1 MQNLELYIEGQ
12 RVDLFK
18 DESITVTDTLKNVR
32 DIKKIFTAFS
42 QQFSLPA
49 SRVNNKIFKHY
60 YNFDIDNGFDARIK
74 KDALI
79 KLNGVDYKKGK
90 IKLNGVALK
99 FNKAHTYKI
108 VFFGNT
114 VDLKDLIG
122 EDKLNTLT
130 ALNSNNLTWDMSTV
144 KSRLQLGQATHD
156 VIVPLITHTDRLYY
170 DSGDTSSQNTFN
182 LYPHTGKVR
191 GVIWNQLKYAI
202 RVRKIVEAIESKYGL
217 TFSNDFFTNTNAV
230 YDDLFMWLH
239 RKSGPP
245 TQTVG
250 TGTEVQIFEDPVEEW
265 TPTSGN
271 VYSNMIDN
279 STLRINPLW
288 DTRNQS
294 GNITESLQTFFKL
307 EIESSDSVTYG
318 VKVFKDGVLR
328 REETGLTANTTIT
341 DTELGITSG
350 PTAQSAAGDWTVNI
364 THAADKTFTK
374 CQWVVQHRQV
384 PAGPVSISYNT
395 GTFTVFNT
403 FDFVI
408 TEQIPEMKTIDF
420 LTGLF
425 KMFNLVAFEQD
436 DGTIFVNTLD
446 AFNSAGTS
454 YDITEFVDVSSS
466 QSNVA
471 LPYSEIIFRFK
482 GLKSFLASA
491 YKEITNEEWGTL
503 RYNQDSSEDKIDG
516 GSYKVELPF
525 EHFMFETLF
534 DINDITG
541 GTKTSIQWGWSV
553 NKDQQPDK
561 DLPLLF
567 YPIKRSASLAISFQ
581 ESASATSSLTS
592 YNVPSNSLSLTASTS
607 TANINFG
614 LMTNEFS
621 GDSAFTGTLFENYY
635 KTYIQDIFNKK
646 NRLLKLK
653 AYLPQKILIKYNL
666 NDIFVIDG
674 KEYRIN
680 SIKTN
685 LLTNKSDLE
694 LIVKI

>member
-60 YNFDIDNGFDARIK
+60 YNFDIDDGFDARIK

-90 IKLNGVALK
+90 IKLNNVSLK

-130 ALNSNNLTWDMSTV
+130 GLNSNNIVWNMANV
-144 KSRLQLGQATHD
+144 KARLQLSHNTHD
-156 VIVPLITHTDRLYY
+156 LIVPLITHTDRLYY

-202 RVRKIVEAIESKYGL
+202 RVRKIVEAIESKYSL
-217 TFSNDFFTNTNAV
+217 TFSNDFFTSTNNV

-239 RKSGPP
+239 RKSGAP
-245 TQTVG
+245 TQTVS
-250 TGTEVQIFEDPVEEW
+250 TGTEVQILETPVNDW

-271 VYSNMIDN
+271 LYANMIDA
-279 STLRINPLW
+279 STLRITSDW
-288 DTRNQS
+288 DDDNRLGSLTS
-294 GNITESLQTFFKL
+294 MSLDVESN
-307 EIESSDSVTYG
+307 DGVAYG
-318 VKVFKDGVLR
+318 VKVYKDGVLR
-328 REETGLTANTTIT
+328 REETGLTGNTLIT
-341 DTELGITSG
+341 EGKLNIFGWLSTPGQFQTF
-350 PTAQSAAGDWTVNI
+350 AAGDWTVTI
-364 THAADKTFTK
+364 THTADKTLTK
-374 CQWVVQHRQV
+374 CRWIVQQEEGGFASQSFDS
-384 PAGPVSISYNT
+384 PIT
-395 GTFTVFNT
+395 LFNT

-408 TEQIPEMKTIDF
+408 TEQIPEIKVIDF

-454 YDITEFVDVSSS
+454 YDITEFVDVTSS

-482 GLKSFLASA
+482 GLKSFLANA
-491 YKEITNEEWGTL
+491 YKEINNEEWGTL
-503 RYNQDSSEDKIDG
+503 RFNQDSSDSKIDG

-525 EHFMFETLF
+525 EHFMFETLY
-534 DINDITG
+534 DINDTTG
-541 GTKTSIQWGWSV
+541 STKTTIQWGWSV

-567 YPIKRSASLAISFQ
+567 YPIQRSASLAISFQ
-581 ESASATSSLTS
+581 ESASATSTLVT
-592 YNVPSNSLSLTASTS
+592 YNVPSNSLSLTAATS

-621 GDSAFTGTLFENYY
+621 ADSAFTGTLFENYY
-635 KTYIQDIFNKK
+635 KTYIQDIFNRK

-653 AYLPQKILIKYNL
+653 AYLPQKILINYNL

>member
-60 YNFDIDNGFDARIK
+60 YNFDIDNGYDARTK

-79 KLNGVDYKKGK
+79 KLNGVDFKKGK
-90 IKLNGVALK
+90 IKLNSVSLK

-114 VDLKDLIG
+114 VDLKDVIG

-130 ALNSNNLTWDMSTV
+130 ALNSLNLIWNMSTV
-144 KSRLQLGQATHD
+144 KSRLQTSQNIND
-156 VIVPLITHTDRLYY
+156 VIAPLITHTTRLYY
-170 DSGDTSSQNTFN
+170 DSGDTASQDTGN
-182 LYPHTGKVR
+182 LYPHTGKHR
-191 GVIWNQLKYAI
+191 GVVWNQLKYAI
-202 RVRKIVEAIESKYGL
+202 RVRKIVEAIETKYGL
-217 TFSNDFFTNTNAV
+217 TFSNDFFTNTNDV
-230 YDDLFMWLH
+230 YDHLFMWLH
-239 RKSGPP
+239 RKSGAPE
-245 TQTVG
+245 QVVS
-250 TGTEVQIFEDPVEEW
+250 TGTEVQILETPVDNW

-271 VYSNMIDN
+271 TYANMVDD
-279 STLRINPLW
+279 STLRITSDW
-288 DTRNQS
+288 DDDNRLGSSTNMQ
-294 GNITESLQTFFKL
+294 LV
-307 EIESSDSVTYG
+307 IESTDSVSYG
-318 VKVFKDGVLR
+318 IKVYKDGVLR
-328 REETGLTANTTIT
+328 REETELTGNTTMVQG
-341 DTELGITSG
+341 ELGIQGWVVSPGQFQTF
-350 PTAQSAAGDWTVNI
+350 AAGDWTVSV
-364 THAADKTFTK
+364 THTADKTLTK
-374 CQWVVQHRQV
+374 CRWIVQQEEGGFASQSFDAA
-384 PAGPVSISYNT
+384 P
-395 GTFTVFNT
+395 FTAFNQ

-408 TEQIPEMKTIDF
+408 TEQIPEMKVIDF

-425 KMFNLVAFEQD
+425 KMFNLVAFEQE

-446 AFNSAGTS
+446 AFNSTGTS

-471 LPYSEIIFRFK
+471 LPYSEIIFRFE
-482 GLKSFLASA
+482 GLKSFLANA
-491 YKEITNEEWGTL
+491 YKEINNEEWGTL
-503 RYNQDSSEDKIDG
+503 RYNEDSLDTKIDG

-534 DINDITG
+534 DINDTTG

-567 YPIKRSASLAISFQ
+567 YPIHRTASLAISFQ
-581 ESASATSSLTS
+581 ESASSAVSLTS

-635 KTYIQDIFNKK
+635 KTYIQDIFNRR

-653 AYLPQKILIKYNL
+653 AYLPQKILINYNL
-666 NDIFVIDG
+666 NDVFVIDG

>member
-60 YNFDIDNGFDARIK
+60 YNFDIDNGFDARVK

-130 ALNSNNLTWDMSTV
+130 GLNSSNIVWNSANV
-144 KSRLQLGQATHD
+144 KSKLTAVPSLTD
-156 VIVPLITHTDRLYY
+156 VIVPLITHTDRLFY
-170 DSGDTSSQNTFN
+170 DSGSTVAQSNN
-182 LYPHTGKVR
+182 LFYNASTVQ
-191 GVIWNQLKYAI
+191 GVLHNQLKFAI

-217 TFSNDFFTNTNAV
+217 TFSSDFFTASNAP
-230 YDDLFMWLH
+230 YNSLFMWLH
-239 RKSGPP
+239 RKSGAPE
-245 TQTVG
+245 QVVS
-250 TGTEVQIFEDPVEEW
+250 TGTEVQLLETPVDNW
-265 TPTSGN
+265 TPTSGFLLA
-271 VYSNMIDN
+271 NMVDD
-279 STLRINPLW
+279 STLRITSEW
-288 DTRNQS
+288 DEQNDGS
-294 GNITESLQTFFKL
+294 IGDADMDLI
-307 EIESSDSVTYG
+307 IESTDTKAYG
-318 VKVFKDGVLR
+318 VKVYKDGVLR
-328 REETGLTANTTIT
+328 REETGLTANTSISAG
-341 DTELGITSG
+341 ELGISAGLFGVGKTF
-350 PTAQSAAGDWTVNI
+350 AAGDWTVSI
-364 THAADKTFTK
+364 IHSGDKELTK
-374 CQWVVQHRQV
+374 CRWI
-384 PAGPVSISYNT
+384 VSGNT
-395 GTFTVFNT
+395 IGSSLVFEAAPFTAFNQ
-403 FDFVI
+403 FDFII
-408 TEQIPEMKTIDF
+408 TQQIPEIKTIDF

-436 DGTIFVNTLD
+436 DGTIFVDTLD
-446 AFNSAGTS
+446 SFNSTGTS
-454 YDITEFVDVSSS
+454 YDITEFVDVNSS
-466 QSNVA
+466 QSNVS
-471 LPYSEIIFRFK
+471 LPYSEIIFRFE
-482 GLKSFLASA
+482 GLKSFLANA
-491 YKEITNEEWGTL
+491 YKEINNEEWGSL
-503 RYNQDSSEDKIDG
+503 RYNQDNISNKIDG
-516 GSYKVELPF
+516 GSYKVEIPF
-525 EHFMFETLF
+525 EHFLFERLF
-534 DINDITG
+534 DINDTTG
-541 GTKTSIQWGWSV
+541 ATKTDIQWGWSV

-567 YPIKRSASLAISFQ
+567 YPIRITSGSNPISFR
-581 ESASATSSLTS
+581 ESASSAVSLS
-592 YNVPSNSLSLTASTS
+592 HYIIPSNSLFASSSSGTQ
-607 TANINFG
+607 NINFD
-614 LMTNEFS
+614 LMTNEYTGTS
-621 GDSAFTGTLFENYY
+621 DFTGTLFENYY
-635 KTYIQDIFNKK
+635 KTYIENIFNAR

-653 AYLPQKILIKYNL
+653 AYLPQKILINYNL
-666 NDIFVIDG
+666 NDIFVING

-694 LIVKI
+694 LIVKL

>member
-130 ALNSNNLTWDMSTV
+130 ALNSNNIVWNMANV
-144 KSRLQLGQATHD
+144 QARLQFSQATHD
-156 VIVPLITHTDRLYY
+156 LIVPLITHTDRLYY
-170 DSGDTSSQNTFN
+170 DSGDTAQNTFN
-182 LYPHTGKVR
+182 LYPDTGKVR

-217 TFSNDFFTNTNAV
+217 SFSNDFFTNTNAV

-239 RKSGPP
+239 RKSGAP

-271 VYSNMIDN
+271 TFSNMIDN
-279 STLRINPLW
+279 STLRLTAAY
-288 DTRNQS
+288 DALNQS
-294 GNITESLQTFFKL
+294 GNATEAIFTFFRL
-307 EIESSDSVTYG
+307 EITSSDSVTYG
-318 VKVFKDGVLR
+318 VKVFKDGVLK
-328 REETGLTANTTIT
+328 REESGLTANTTIT
-341 DTELGITSG
+341 DNELGISSG
-350 PTAQSAAGDWTVNI
+350 ISAESAAGDWTVHI
-364 THAADKTFTK
+364 THAADKTLTK
-374 CQWVVQHRQV
+374 CKWFVQTRQV
-384 PAGPVSISYNT
+384 PAGAQVQEYDT

-425 KMFNLVAFEQD
+425 KMFNLVAFEED

-482 GLKSFLASA
+482 GLKSFLANA

-503 RYNQDSSEDKIDG
+503 RFNQDSSEDKIDG

-525 EHFMFETLF
+525 EHFMFESLY
-534 DINDITG
+534 DINDTTG
-541 GTKTSIQWGWSV
+541 GTQTAIQWGWSV

-567 YPIKRSASLAISFQ
+567 YPINRSAATPISFQ
-581 ESASATSSLTS
+581 QSASTAVSLTT
-592 YNVPSNSLSLTASTS
+592 YNVPSNSLSLSSSTS

-614 LMTNEFS
+614 LMTNEFT
-621 GDSAFTGTLFENYY
+621 GDSTFTGTLFENYY
-635 KTYIQDIFNKK
+635 KTYILDIFNKK
-646 NRLLKLK
+646 NRLLKIK

>member
-130 ALNSNNLTWDMSTV
+130 TLNSSNIVWNSANV
-144 KSRLQLGQATHD
+144 KSKLTAVPSLTD
-156 VIVPLITHTDRLYY
+156 LIVPLITHTDRLFY
-170 DSGDTSSQNTFN
+170 DSGTTSGGDSN
-182 LYPHTGKVR
+182 LFYHTGGGSNSQ
-191 GVIWNQLKYAI
+191 GVLWNQLKYAI

-217 TFSNDFFTNTNAV
+217 TFSSDFLTASNAT
-230 YDDLFMWLH
+230 YNSLFMWLH
-239 RKSGPP
+239 RKSGAPE
-245 TQTVG
+245 QVIS
-250 TGTEVQIFEDPVEEW
+250 TGTEVQLLETPVNTW
-265 TPTSGN
+265 TPTSG
-271 VYSNMIDN
+271 SDLANMIDD
-279 STLRINPLW
+279 STLRITSEW
-288 DTRNQS
+288 DDQNDGS
-294 GNITESLQTFFKL
+294 IGDADMDLI
-307 EIESSDSVTYG
+307 IESTDSVAYG
-318 VKVFKDGVLR
+318 VKVYKDGVLR
-328 REETGLTANTTIT
+328 REETGLTANTSISAE
-341 DTELGITSG
+341 ELGISAGLLGVGKTF
-350 PTAQSAAGDWTVNI
+350 AAGDWTVSI
-364 THAADKTFTK
+364 IHSADKALTK
-374 CQWVVQHRQV
+374 CRWI
-384 PAGPVSISYNT
+384 VSGDT
-395 GTFTVFNT
+395 FGTSQTFEAAPFTAFNR

-408 TEQIPEMKTIDF
+408 TQQIPEMKTIDF

-425 KMFNLVAFEQD
+425 KMFNLVAFEQE

-482 GLKSFLASA
+482 GLKSFLANA
-491 YKEITNEEWGTL
+491 YKEINNEEWGTL
-503 RYNQDSSEDKIDG
+503 RYNQDSTNDKIDG

-525 EHFMFETLF
+525 EHFLFERLF
-534 DINDITG
+534 DINDTTG
-541 GTKTSIQWGWSV
+541 ATKTDIQWGWSV

-567 YPIKRSASLAISFQ
+567 YPIRITSSSNPISFR
-581 ESASATSSLTS
+581 ESTSSTDSLS
-592 YNVPSNSLSLTASTS
+592 HYIIPSNSLFTS
-607 TANINFG
+607 SSGGTQNINFD
-614 LMTNEFS
+614 LMTNEYTGTS
-621 GDSAFTGTLFENYY
+621 DFTGTLFENYY
-635 KTYIQDIFNKK
+635 KTYIENIFNRK

-653 AYLPQKILIKYNL
+653 AYLPQKILINYNL

-694 LIVKI
+694 LIVKL